1 MKERDEGPYFII
13 ERDGGGS
20 GVGSFLLGA
29 LLGAGVAL
37 LLAPRS
43 GEETQQEIRERAVR
57 FRDTA
62 EERMRDAQRQV
73 EERLE
78 QARVELMDRVEAV
91 REAVETGKEAARD
104 ARGDLEQK
112 IERSKSAYR
121 AGVDAA
127 REVAQ
132 KEEAQD

>member
-43 GEETQQEIRERAVR
+43 GEETQQEIRERAIR

-62 EERMRDAQRQV
+62 EERMREAQHQV

-78 QARVELMDRVEAV
+78 QARAELMDRVEAV
-91 REAVETGKEAARD
+91 KEAVESGKEAARD
-104 ARGDLEQK
+104 ARGELEEK
-112 IERSKSAYR
+112 IERSKSAYK
-121 AGVDAA
+121 AGVEAA

-132 KEEAQD
+132 KEEAED

>member
-13 ERDGGGS
+13 EREGGGS
-20 GVGSFLLGA
+20 GVGPFLLGA
-29 LLGAGVAL
+29 ILGAGVAL

-73 EERLE
+73 EDRLE
-78 QARVELMDRVEAV
+78 QARVELMDRVESV

-104 ARGDLEQK
+104 ARGDLEEK

-132 KEEAQD
+132 KEEAKD